1 MAFTTPSGVPQWSEL
16 SADVSISQNEDLR
29 DYKGIHTYI
38 YIHIYIHV
46 YIYIYGVLF
55 GGLP

>member
-1 MAFTTPSGVPQWSEL
+1 MAFATPSGVPPRSEL

-38 YIHIYIHV
+38 CIYT
-46 YIYIYGVLF
+46 
-55 GGLP
+55 